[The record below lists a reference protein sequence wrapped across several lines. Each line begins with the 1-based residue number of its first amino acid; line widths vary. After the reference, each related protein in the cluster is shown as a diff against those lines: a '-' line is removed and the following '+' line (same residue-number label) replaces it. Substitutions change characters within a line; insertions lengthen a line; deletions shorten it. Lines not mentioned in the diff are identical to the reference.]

1 MSNNIQFIFNESEVT
16 AGTRG
21 ASLGPRA
28 IKIAASNAQSQ
39 IFNLYPIA
47 SIPNNDVALFEH
59 PVNPHAKRISAF
71 KEVCTQ
77 VDEILTATL
86 KKDDFPFFVSADHG
100 SAAATL
106 ASLKKNNPDKR
117 IGVVWI
123 DAHADLHSPYTT
135 PSGNMHGMPL
145 AIALAEDNKENQVNQ
160 PSDETI
166 NLWNELKNFGVDG
179 PKINP
184 EDLVFIAVRDTEKP
198 EDDLM
203 ARKQLTNYTVDQVRK
218 HGCRQIAQKVLA
230 QLEACDVIYISFDV
244 DSMDPNEVSFGTGT
258 PVKNGLFPV
267 EALDLMEAIV
277 QSGKVNCIEFVEIN
291 PCLDNRQ
298 NKMAE
303 TTLGILEPMVELI
316 ESIYLK
322 NSKS

>member
-1 MSNNIQFIFNESEVT
+1 MANNIQFIFNESEVT

-28 IKIAASNAQSQ
+28 LKIAAFNSNSQ
-39 IFNLYPIA
+39 IFQQYPITVL
-47 SIPNNDVALFEH
+47 PNNDAALLEQAT
-59 PVNPHAKRISAF
+59 NPHAKRIKAF
-71 KEVCTQ
+71 KEVFAQ
-77 VDEILTATL
+77 VDEVLSTTL
-86 KKDDFPFFVSADHG
+86 KNRDFPLFVSADHG

-106 ASLKKNNPDKR
+106 ASLKKNYPDKR

-123 DAHADLHSPYTT
+123 DAHADLHSPFTT

-160 PSDETI
+160 PSHETVL
-166 NLWNELKNFGVDG
+166 LWNELKNFGIEG
-179 PKINP
+179 AKIQSD
-184 EDLVFIAVRDTEKP
+184 DLVFIAVRDTEKP
-198 EDDLM
+198 EVDLM
-203 ARKQLTNYTVDQVRK
+203 ARREITNYTVDQVRK
-218 HGCRQIAQKVLA
+218 HGCRQIAQKVLN
-230 QLEACDVIYISFDV
+230 QLEACDLIYISFDV

-267 EALDLMEAIV
+267 EALDLMETLV
-277 QSGKVNCIEFVEIN
+277 QSKKVVCVEFVEIN

-303 TTLGILEPMVELI
+303 TALNILEPLVEHI
-316 ESIYLK
+316 EKLYLK
-322 NSKS
+322 D